1 MQRKPKKWL
10 SFLIANLMVV
20 TVVLSAFAIPGKA
33 VEAATVNLVTNPGFE
48 SDLTGWT
55 YSDTDGALTIQ
66 NATVASGNIRSGSK
80 SAKYW
85 KDSNYSFTLTQ
96 TITGLENGEYV
107 LKAWSSGDP
116 GNNTLYLFA
125 DNYGGVKQT
134 AAINNSGWGTI
145 TPYTIQHINVTGG
158 HATIGFEVNSSAN
171 KWGFFDDVEFYKVD
185 NTPTWESD
193 NKSLTV
199 SAITATSLT
208 LNWTGMSDP
217 SIVTGYHVYQG
228 DELLGTTTGT
238 SYEIAD
244 LTPDTDYTFKVE
256 AGNSAGQWSADG
268 PTTVERTGTTTATP
282 PTWIDGNLTISSVTS
297 KGLVLTWSGATDDVG
312 VTRYRIYENGIKKMT
327 VTGTTYQITDLTPN
341 TSYTYR
347 VQAGDADLLWS
358 TDGPNASVTTPAIP
372 AEPFIKGADISTLQ
386 AIEDAGG
393 KYYDNGVEKDLL
405 DILQDHGVNYIRLRI
420 WNNPVEADG
429 YNDKAHVVAM
439 AKRVKAKGMK
449 LLLDFHYSDFW
460 ADPGKQ
466 VKPEAWKD
474 LNFNELQQAVYDYT
488 ADVMGALKTENAY
501 PDMVQ
506 IGNEIN
512 PGMLLPDGSSSNY
525 DQLTKLLKKGIQA
538 VRDTTPAGHEVKIM
552 LHLAEGGKNDVFRSF
567 FDAMKSRNVDY
578 DVIGAS
584 YYAYWHGPFNN
595 LKNNLN
601 DMAAQY
607 GKEVLVAETSY
618 GHTLGDGDGFPDSF
632 TQKEADEAG
641 FPVTVEGQAQMLT
654 TVMNTVAH
662 VPNGKGVG
670 VFYWEPAWIPV
681 PKDAE
686 GHYQAGWKSGEGS
699 GWNNQ
704 ALFDFNG
711 NALSSLDVFK
721 FEPGDLPNTAPLMA
735 KNSVGITVSVNES
748 ASNVAELLPKTVDV
762 LYNEGSVLQVPLV
775 WEEIDQEDLSR
786 IGTFEVSGE
795 VEGIGKTVKIIVT
808 VTSYKNVAKNPGFEN
823 NVSSTGW
830 TIAGS
835 EGVASFKVDSGNAYA
850 GTKAVNYWSQSAY
863 KFTLSQS
870 LTGLTNGTYVLKA
883 RVSGGGGENA
893 IHLYAEGYGGEKL
906 TSDNIVNSGWQQ
918 WNEGIIGS
926 IEVTNGQATIGIDM
940 DAPASSDG
948 IWGWIDSF
956 EFYQQVP
963 VPEWG
968 SSKTLTATDVSA
980 RSVKLVWSGVS
991 GTDPVTGYKIYKN
1004 GKLLTSVTGAEYT
1017 VANLSP
1023 NTTYA
1028 FKVETS
1034 FDGAIWTSTG
1044 PTVSVATTSDPS
1056 SPVTPKEE
1064 EKSTIVNVPADQL
1077 TGGKT
1082 VVNVPAATTEIK
1094 LPANTGELLGGAP
1107 LQLKADSLELDIPAA
1122 LLGQLIKGL
1131 ETGETASSIS
1141 LTIKPL
1147 SDGDAS
1153 KLITQLENTTDAG
1166 IRVIGALYD
1175 FGLSVTTSSGK
1186 TITLTQFNE
1195 PITIRIQN
1203 PGTANSGPV
1212 GIFYIAGDGSV
1223 QYIGGQQEGDFI
1235 SAKVSHF
1242 SKYALLEVK
1251 KSFVDVPATY
1261 WGNEAIGQL
1270 AARLLVS
1277 GTGANVFEP
1286 NRKVTRAEYVSMLVK
1301 ALKLEPTSDKSKF
1314 TDVPADAWY
1323 AGAISAAY
1331 DAGLIQGNGANRFDP
1346 NHSIT
1351 REEIAKLAVQ
1361 ALTILKGAAATDSKG
1376 DSAAAAFTDT
1386 DQTSTWA
1393 KPYVQSVS
1401 DLGLM
1406 RGRESGR
1413 FVPKADVTRA
1423 EAAQIIWNLLL
1434 K

>member
-1 MQRKPKKWL
+1 MKRFRRTL
-10 SFLIANLMVV
+10 SVLMAFVMV
-20 TVVLSAFAIPGKA
+20 TVAALSVVAPNNVYASA
-33 VEAATVNLVTNPGFE
+33 VVNLVKNPGFE
-48 SDLTGWT
+48 GSGVALTDWDYTGTAGAWAVGSGAGNIH
-55 YSDTDGALTIQ
+55 SDTQ
-66 NATVASGNIRSGSK
+66 

-85 KDSNYSFTLTQ
+85 LGTAFQYNLSQ
-96 TITGLENGEYV
+96 TITGLSDGEYI
-107 LKAWSSGDP
+107 LKAWASGGGGD
-116 GNNTLYLFA
+116 TIALFA
-125 DNYGGVKQT
+125 DGYGGAKLT
-134 AAINNSGWGTI
+134 ASINNTNWGVWTQ
-145 TPYTIQHINVTGG
+145 YTIGSIQVTGG
-158 HATIGFEVNSSAN
+158 QAKIGFELNSPGDT
-171 KWGFFDDVEFYKVD
+171 WGYFDDVEFYKVD
-185 NTPTWESD
+185 HTPTWEAG
-193 NKSLTV
+193 KSLDASVV
-199 SAITATSLT
+199 SATSLQLGWSGVT
-208 LNWTGMSDP
+208 DP
-217 SIVTGYHVYQG
+217 SIVTGYRVYQ
-228 DELLGTTTGT
+228 DDVLLGTTTGT

-256 AGNSAGQWSADG
+256 SGNSAGQWSVDG

-429 YNDKAHVVAM
+429 YNDKAHVVAL
-439 AKRVKAKGMK
+439 AKRVKDKGMK

-474 LNFNELQQAVYDYT
+474 LSFNELQQAVYDYT
-488 ADVMGALKTENAY
+488 ADVMGELKAENAY

-525 DQLTKLLKKGIQA
+525 DQLTALLKKGIQA

-601 DMAAQY
+601 DMATRY

-618 GHTLGDGDGFPDSF
+618 AHTLGDGDGFPDSF

-641 FPVTVEGQAQMLT
+641 FPATVEGQAQMLT

-686 GHYQAGWKSGEGS
+686 GHYQAGWISGEGS

-721 FEPGDLPNTAPLMA
+721 FEPGDLPNAAPLMA
-735 KNSVGITVSVNES
+735 KNSAGITVSVNES

-762 LYNEGSVLQVPLV
+762 LYNEGSVLQVPVV
-775 WEEIDQEDLSR
+775 WQEIDQENLSR

-808 VTSYKNVAKNPGFEN
+808 VTSYKNIANNPSFEA
-823 NVSSTGW
+823 SDASTGW
-830 TIAGS
+830 TIAAIVGS
-835 EGVASFKVDSGNAYA
+835 EDVASFKTDSGNAYE
-850 GTKAVNYWSQSAY
+850 GNKAVNYWSQSAY
-863 KFTLSQS
+863 QFNLSQT
-870 LTGLTNGTYVLKA
+870 LTGLPNGTYVLKA
-883 RVSGGGGENA
+883 RISGNGGEKG
-893 IHLYAEGYGGEKL
+893 IHLYAKDYGGDKL
-906 TSDNIVNSGWQQ
+906 TSNNIVNTGWQQ
-918 WNEGIIGS
+918 WKEGILGS
-926 IEVTNGQATIGIDM
+926 IEVTNGQATIGIDV
-940 DAPASSDG
+940 DATTSSSE

-963 VPEWG
+963 IPEWG
-968 SSKTLTATDVSA
+968 SSKSLTASDVSA

-991 GTDPVTGYKIYKN
+991 GTDPVTGYKIYKD
-1004 GKLLTSVTGAEYT
+1004 GKLLTSVTGSEYT

-1034 FDGAIWTSTG
+1034 FDGTIWTSTG
-1044 PTVSVATTSDPS
+1044 PSVSVTTTFDPS

-1064 EKSTIVNVPADQL
+1064 EKPTIVNISSDQL

-1094 LPANTGELLGGAP
+1094 LPGNVGVLLGGAP

-1131 ETGETASSIS
+1131 DTGETASSIS

-1147 SDGDAS
+1147 SDGDES
-1153 KLITQLENTTDAG
+1153 KLITQLENTTNAG

-1203 PGTANSGPV
+1203 PSTANSGPV
-1212 GIFYIAGDGSV
+1212 GIFYIAGDGSA

-1235 SAKVSHF
+1235 TAKISHF

-1251 KSFVDVPATY
+1251 KSFADVPATY

-1277 GTGANVFEP
+1277 GTGDVFEP

-1314 TDVPADAWY
+1314 ADVPADAWY

-1346 NHSIT
+1346 NRSIT

-1361 ALTILKGAAATDSKG
+1361 ALTILKGAAVTDSKG